1 GERNSFGIVT
11 VDVKDGCVNDLCDI
25 GAVDTRPRIV
35 IVGGKTH
42 LVVDHEVNGTAGRK
56 SGQPRHLHYLID
68 YTLTSHGG
76 IAVNEDS
83 HSFAQVSVVFII
95 DLATRIPQHQR
106 VHRLQVGRIGC
117 KLYIDLLV
125 GGCIEVAGI
134 TQVVFNITVP
144 HGQVGG
150 HVPFKFRK
158 DLFVGLAQNIRQHVK
173 SSAVGH
179 SDNDFLDIKLR
190 RLVDHCLQVGY
201 RIVAA
206 LQGESLLSQEFRV
219 KKMLKPDGFVE
230 F

>member
-1 GERNSFGIVT
+1 LLCLVRKGFLLYLVEPVLQLIPEFLVHFLGQGRVEVTSLHEFICIHFTWVGLPRYDIVQLRLGKFRLVALIVAMAPVTQQIDENVLEKFLPVFHRQVGGERNSFGIVT

-106 VHRLQVGRIGC
+106 VHRLQVGDR
-117 KLYIDLLV
+117 KS
-125 GGCIEVAGI
+125 
-134 TQVVFNITVP
+134 VV
-144 HGQVGG
+144 
-150 HVPFKFRK
+150 
-158 DLFVGLAQNIRQHVK
+158 
-173 SSAVGH
+173 
-179 SDNDFLDIKLR
+179 
-190 RLVDHCLQVGY
+190 
-201 RIVAA
+201 
-206 LQGESLLSQEFRV
+206 
-219 KKMLKPDGFVE
+219 
-230 F
+230 